1 MRVEVV
7 DQNKKKVGDVEL
19 PESLNGP
26 VKKQLLWE
34 VVRMQNANDRA
45 GTASTKKRGDVSGG
59 GKKPWRQKH
68 TGNARH
74 GSTREP
80 QWRKGGNVFGPMPR
94 DYSYDVPRKVKLGAI
109 QSALAARL
117 KEGKLLVLDGF
128 DVTKPSTK
136 TAAKVL
142 ATLGV
147 SESTLVVIGERNE
160 SVEKSFRNIKN
171 VKVLPVAGLNVRD
184 VLRYRNLVLT
194 KGAVEGVAKRVD
206 GATKEGA
213 EA

>member
-19 PESLNGP
+19 PEALNGP

-80 QWRKGGNVFGPMPR
+80 QWRHGGNVFGPLPR
-94 DYSYDVPRKVKLGAI
+94 DYSYDVPRKVKQGAI
-109 QSALAARL
+109 QSALTARL
-117 KEGKLLVLDGF
+117 KEGKLLVVEAF
-128 DVTKPSTK
+128 EVEKPSTK
-136 TAAKVL
+136 AAVKML
-142 ATLGV
+142 ANLGV
-147 SESTLVVIGERNE
+147 PESTLVVIGERSE
-160 SVEKSFRNIKN
+160 AVEKSFRNIKN

-194 KGAVEGVAKRVD
+194 KNAIEGVSKRVL
-206 GATKEGA
+206 A
-213 EA
+213 